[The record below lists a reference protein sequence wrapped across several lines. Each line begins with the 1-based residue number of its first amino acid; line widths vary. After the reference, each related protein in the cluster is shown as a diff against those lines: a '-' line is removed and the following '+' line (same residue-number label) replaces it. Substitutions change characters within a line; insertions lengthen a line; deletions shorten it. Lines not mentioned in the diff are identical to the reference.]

1 MQIVTFV
8 SPCRAVGKT
17 TAVAALGAAFV
28 ESGERIGIIE
38 FGEPP
43 EQGYASNRTQ
53 LSDWEDAMHRVVG
66 ECHVRV
72 DYVTD
77 FETLIRA
84 LCFCEFSD
92 VDFIL
97 IDAPQEDCQLTHEVL
112 DRADL
117 VVIPFCNAV
126 AATRNSQWIEQNASI
141 AAKTVGLITCTTRNE
156 AVAISA
162 DIQFDRAPILSNE
175 LPFSA
180 VLERQFKE
188 GSPFHLD
195 LHGSR
200 HDTEIVQNVLV
211 AVEAA
216 DACLAATAIADEM
229 RTFIRTFKFDA
240 AGTRQGSLFRSEAIS
255 SPSVVESVH
264 ET

>member
-1 MQIVTFV
+1 MQIVTFF

-17 TAVAALGAAFV
+17 TAVAAVAAAFV
-28 ESGERIGIIE
+28 ENGERIGVIE
-38 FGEPP
+38 FGEPS
-43 EQGYASNRTQ
+43 EKGFAFNQTQ
-53 LSDWEDAMHRVVG
+53 LSDWETAMHRVVG

-97 IDAPQEDCQLTHEVL
+97 IDAPQEYGLLTREVL

-117 VVIPFCNAV
+117 VIMPFCNPR

-162 DIQFDRAPILSNE
+162 HTQFEGAPILSNE
-175 LPFSA
+175 LPFSS

-188 GSPFHLD
+188 GSLFYLD

-200 HDTEIVQNVLV
+200 HDKEIVQSAFV

-216 DACLAATAIADEM
+216 DACLAATAIADEI
-229 RTFIRTFKFDA
+229 RTFIRTFKFDP
-240 AGTRQGSLFRSEAIS
+240 AGTRQGSPSRSDAIFG
-255 SPSVVESVH
+255 PWVVESVP

>member
-1 MQIVTFV
+1 MQIVTFF

-17 TAVAALGAAFV
+17 TAVAAVAAAFV
-28 ESGERIGIIE
+28 ENGERIGVIE
-38 FGEPP
+38 FGEPS
-43 EQGYASNRTQ
+43 EKGFAINQTQ
-53 LSDWEDAMHRVVG
+53 LSDWETAMHRVVG

-97 IDAPQEDCQLTHEVL
+97 IDAPQEDALLTQEVL

-117 VVIPFCNAV
+117 VIMPFCNPR
-126 AATRNSQWIEQNASI
+126 AATRNSQWIAQNAST
-141 AAKTVGLITCTTRNE
+141 AKAVGLTTCTSRDE
-156 AVAISA
+156 AIAISA
-162 DIQFDRAPILSNE
+162 VTQFEGAPVFASE

-200 HDTEIVQNVLV
+200 HDTETVQNVLV

-216 DACLAATAIADEM
+216 DACLAATAIADE
-229 RTFIRTFKFDA
+229 IRTFTRMFA
-240 AGTRQGSLFRSEAIS
+240 FGTSENRQGSPSRSDAIFG
-255 SPSVVESVH
+255 PWVVESAP